1 MSDLISLS
9 KLFDKRIFRIPD
21 YQRGYA
27 WGEPQLLDFWDDLLN
42 LTEDRYHYTGM
53 LSLKKLN
60 RSVYSNWKEEKWIID
75 EKGYEAYH
83 VIDGQQRLTTFII
96 LVNSILRF
104 AESKGIDYLNG
115 DELELIRNR
124 YVVEFKKPE
133 KILKAYKF
141 GYDSDLKNDSF
152 EYLKYHVLGYEKSG
166 VLVETF
172 YTLNLEK
179 AKNFF
184 DEKLVEFYNMEG
196 KQELELLFR
205 KLVNKFQFN
214 IHYIDDDFD
223 EFIAFETMNNRGKK
237 LSYLE
242 ILKNRLIYLTT
253 IYPDDM
259 LSKEEKGQL
268 RRNINDAWKE
278 VYYQLGRNK
287 KKPLND
293 DEYLKNHWTLYF
305 KYSRNKGEDY
315 IKFLLGQ
322 YFNPKAVYGIKRTNA
337 YTEDESFDEEHIPEE
352 IITYDEMDGILHPTE
367 IKDYVDSLKDVAK
380 YWYFSFNPSECDFF
394 TKEEIKWLEKLNRIG
409 INYFRTLVVASY
421 INDEV
426 TTEQR
431 LRLFKLIE
439 KFIFLCFRMARYQA
453 SYLSNVAYTYARQ
466 LMKKEISI
474 EEVIKF
480 FNDKFVANISEATN
494 TYLAKMTSAFKNG
507 EGYYSWYDLR
517 YFLFE
522 YEISLAEKTF
532 ITKMDDW
539 SNFVKNEKDK
549 ISIEHI
555 FPQTATRWYW
565 RNQFRDYTKEEKF
578 ALANSLGNLLALSQ
592 SVNSSLQNDEFEMK
606 KHPNGK
612 RTHGYSNGS
621 NSEIEVSKYNDWNPQ
636 TILERGLHLLS
647 FMEERWG
654 FTFDEN
660 IKYDLLGL
668 GFMKEDREVS
678 PELSDDDLEKRM
690 EISVSEED
698 SIKLTE
704 YLKGKKTEMVDLYNA
719 LYHELKDKIPDLY
732 EIATQSYIGWK
743 NDIGKNIAEIRIQ
756 SSQIKIITIE
766 PLTEENK
773 IGEYLP
779 NSYNWAK
786 TYCIY
791 LKKVDEIRKV
801 AEAIFDAYNQMI

>member
-1 MSDLISLS
+1 MNDLISLS

-27 WGEPQLLDFWDDLLN
+27 WGEAQLTDFWEDLLN
-42 LTEDRYHYTGM
+42 LTEERYHYTGM

-75 EKGYEAYH
+75 EKGYEAFH
-83 VIDGQQRLTTFII
+83 VVDGQQRLTTFII
-96 LVNSILRF
+96 LVNSILKF
-104 AESKGIDYLNG
+104 AKSKGIEYLNG
-115 DELELIRNR
+115 DELEEIRKR
-124 YVVEFKKPE
+124 YIVEFKKPE

-141 GYDSDLKNDSF
+141 GYESDNPSF
-152 EYLKYHVLGYEKSG
+152 EYLRYHILEDEQSG
-166 VLVETF
+166 TLIETF
-172 YTLNLEK
+172 YTLNLER

-184 DEKLVEFYNMEG
+184 DARLVEFFEQEG
-196 KQELELLFR
+196 EQGLESLFK
-205 KLVNKFQFN
+205 KLVNKLQFN
-214 IHYIDDDFD
+214 IHNIDDDFD
-223 EFIAFETMNNRGKK
+223 VFVAFETMNNRGKK

-253 IYPDDM
+253 IYADDM
-259 LSKEEKGQL
+259 LSKEAKEQL
-268 RRNINDAWKE
+268 RRDINDAWKE

-322 YFNPKAVYGIKRTNA
+322 CFNPKAVYGIKRPYLYEEEETFDDDHVP
-337 YTEDESFDEEHIPEE
+337 EDVVIDN
-352 IITYDEMDGILHPTE
+352 EMDGILYPTE
-367 IKDYVDSLKDVAK
+367 IKDYVNSIKAVAK
-380 YWYFSFNPSECDFF
+380 YWYFSHNPSECDFF

-421 INDEV
+421 INNEV

-431 LRLFKLIE
+431 VRLFKLIE
-439 KFIFLCFRMARYQA
+439 KFIFVCFRMARYQA
-453 SYLSNVAYTYARQ
+453 SYLSNVAYAYARQ
-466 LMKKEISI
+466 VMKKEISI
-474 EEVIKF
+474 EEVINF
-480 FNDKFVANISEATN
+480 FSDKFIANIAEATN
-494 TYLAKMTSAFKNG
+494 TFLAKITSSFKNG

-532 ITKMDDW
+532 IIKMDDW

-578 ALANSLGNLLALSQ
+578 ILANSLGNLLALSQ

-621 NSEIEVSKYNDWNPQ
+621 NSEIEVSKYKNWNPQ

-654 FTFDEN
+654 FTFEEN

-668 GFMKEDREVS
+668 GFMRENREVS
-678 PELSDDDLEKRM
+678 QELSDDDLEKRM

-704 YLKGKKTEMVDLYNA
+704 YLKAKKPEMVDLYNA
-719 LYHELKDKIPDLY
+719 LYHELKERIPDLY
-732 EIATQSYIGWK
+732 EIATQPYIAWK
-743 NDIGKNIAEIRIQ
+743 NEIGKNIAEVRIQ
-756 SSQIKIITIE
+756 ASRIKIVTAE
-766 PLTEENK
+766 PLLNENK
-773 IGEYLP
+773 IGEHLP
-779 NSYNWAK
+779 DSYRWSK

-791 LKKVDEIRKV
+791 MKKIDEVRKV
-801 AEAIFDAYNQMI
+801 ANAIFDVYEQMV